1 MIVNR
6 LANFRRRWHEVS
18 LTVLLVVQIVMIFGV
33 IPASAAGLPIPPSLA
48 AFLLLLFM
56 SLTITMAR
64 GRWAPVLG
72 VTMLVLACGMA
83 VMNLSAGNWKW
94 KVAEDA
100 IGLLTFVLLAAIV
113 LQAVFAPGRFT
124 NHRIRGA
131 VVFYLNL
138 GLMFA
143 FVHRI
148 VAELAPDA
156 YKDLPPIEHVAAF
169 RAALD
174 YFSFITLTSVGYGDI
189 TPIHPVARALCTL
202 EAAMGQLL
210 PTVLIARVMTIALQT
225 SGAEEKSSTTADLR
239 AGASR
244 RRLG

>member
-1 MIVNR
+1 MIVNQFIS
-6 LANFRRRWHEVS
+6 FRRRWHEVS

-72 VTMLVLACGMA
+72 VTMLVLSCGMA
-83 VMNLSAGNWKW
+83 VMDLSAGSWKW

-100 IGLLTFVLLAAIV
+100 IGLLTFVLLALIV
-113 LQAVFAPGRFT
+113 LHAVFGPGRFT

-131 VVFYLNL
+131 VVLYLNL

-148 VAELAPDA
+148 VAEVAPGA
-156 YKDLPPIEHVAAF
+156 YKDLPPTEHVAAF

-174 YFSFITLTSVGYGDI
+174 YLSFITLTSVGYGDI
-189 TPIHPVARALCTL
+189 TPVHPLARALCML

-210 PTVLIARVMTIALQT
+210 PTLLIARVMTIALQ
-225 SGAEEKSSTTADLR
+225 SSRAEEESSTTADL

>member
-6 LANFRRRWHEVS
+6 LASFRRRWHEVS
-18 LTVLLVVQIVMIFGV
+18 LTVLLVVQVVMIFGV
-33 IPASAAGLPIPPSLA
+33 IPASAAGLPILPSLA

-56 SLTITMAR
+56 SLTITMTR
-64 GRWAPVLG
+64 GCWAPVLG
-72 VTMLVLACGMA
+72 VTMLLLACGMA

-124 NHRIRGA
+124 NQRIRGA

-138 GLMFA
+138 GVMFA

-148 VAELAPDA
+148 VAEFAPDS
-156 YKDLPPIEHVAAF
+156 YRDLPPIEHVAAF

-174 YFSFITLTSVGYGDI
+174 YFSFVTLTSVGYGDI
-189 TPIHPVARALCTL
+189 TPMALV
-202 EAAMGQLL
+202 GV
-210 PTVLIARVMTIALQT
+210 P
-225 SGAEEKSSTTADLR
+225 
-239 AGASR
+239 
-244 RRLG
+244 